1 MRDAEKKI
9 SEYLPD
15 SVCFRVNN
23 SWGNEH
29 CLRECYADTGETGF
43 EIHDR
48 AHLLGCAYLNNKFQF
63 NLNKITVID
72 HRAGYLDVQSCVFR
86 PEGENVTFYKGNGEE
101 LYWGESNYLTFERE
115 KDYYTLAKENIKK
128 SGKENMIEIV
138 FGDAY
143 ENVKKLNGKY
153 DVIFMDA
160 NKSMY
165 RYYFD
170 TLFPLLNKGG
180 VIICDNILYK
190 GMISNDD
197 LAPRK
202 QNTIITNIRE
212 FLTFISN
219 DPRLETS
226 IIPIGDGVSVSV
238 KLCD

>member
-1 MRDAEKKI
+1 MTDNINYNHIVDYLNDTLPDTDGFLYEMERYAGENTVPIIQKEVRCFLGTLLRLIKPKSI
-9 SEYLPD
+9 VELGTAIGYSSVFMSGYLPED
-15 SVCFRVNN
+15 
-23 SWGNEH
+23 G
-29 CLRECYADTGETGF
+29 
-43 EIHDR
+43 
-48 AHLLGCAYLNNKFQF
+48 
-63 NLNKITVID
+63 KII
-72 HRAGYLDVQSCVFR
+72 
-86 PEGENVTFYKGNGEE
+86 
-101 LYWGESNYLTFERE
+101 TFERE